1 MITFAIICF
10 TLVIAFIFVLACFVV
25 AATLLSG
32 VALIA
37 ADVAIGIFLFWLIV
51 KFVRWLLHRKDAR
64 VNSI

>member
-1 MITFAIICF
+1 MITFTIICF

-37 ADVAIGIFLFWLIV
+37 ADVAIGVLLFWLII
-51 KFVRWLLHRKDAR
+51 KFVRWLLHRGDATA
-64 VNSI
+64 NSI